1 MTEREIIMWRDIYH
15 ISGLH
20 GLLVSG
26 CPSNMIGII
35 RNEDRASLGISR
47 EEDTAA
53 QDAVDHPEKL
63 KNALIIQLPHS
74 HWRCAT
80 DYLLFTMK
88 QYFINLRN
96 GSAVVH
102 LFCEAEYQFRQHFGK
117 DVDFVDD
124 MYFLVPPA
132 HKQEAYE
139 LFCSLI

>member
-20 GLLVSG
+20 GLIVSG
-26 CPSNMIGII
+26 CPSDMIGII
-35 RNEDRASLGISR
+35 RRDDRASLGISS

-53 QDAVDHPEKL
+53 QNAVNHSEKL

-80 DYLLFTMK
+80 DYLLFAMRP
-88 QYFINLRN
+88 YFITLRN

-117 DVDFVDD
+117 EVDFVDD
-124 MYFLVPPA
+124 MYFLIPPA

-139 LFCSLI
+139 QFCSLL